1 MVWVK
6 RLLFVLVFLLA
17 LVLGGIGYV
26 LIFVDPNDFKKELI
40 SLVDKHAN
48 IDLKIDGDISWSF
61 FPWLGVELND
71 IGVAAKG
78 ESTLAKFEEA
88 EFRLAVLPLLQQK
101 IEVDTVRLI
110 GLKADL
116 VMDEEGKGNWQLG
129 SKTDSQKQ
137 ASNQSSTASST
148 ALSTANMPSETDVV
162 TPNAAKAAQT
172 PSAFTIPDINIEKI
186 ELVDAQVRFVDKQS
200 GMDLLAMF
208 NTNLSNVRW
217 GDAWPLEFDIKLEG
231 VLPKEANG
239 KQQSI
244 AHSLSLGA
252 DLTVF
257 PEHQRL
263 ALSDLIVKTR
273 TEAAMLPISPLLA
286 NAQIRQLELDLPQEN
301 LIIDGLSLDSLG
313 VSLES
318 QIKVFELLSKPQFSV
333 AANVAEF
340 SPRELLNKLALPL
353 PEMAD
358 ETTLSALQL
367 TLSLEGD
374 ANAVK
379 VQPISMRLDETQLE
393 ANASVKFTPLS
404 WNVSVAG
411 KTLDLDRYLPPNV
424 EGDNK
429 TDPDS
434 TEASGEEVQESDL
447 IPVELLR
454 TLNGTVDF
462 SFENLKAKN
471 LSIDKISATS
481 VQSNGLV
488 TLNPLFV
495 GLYEGRANLN
505 AMLDVRSDTP
515 KISISPNIE
524 HVQIYPLLNDF
535 MELDK
540 VKGATFASG
549 DLHTSGNR
557 ISELMNQLNGDL
569 LVEVKDGALVGMN
582 LTKSVCE
589 GIASTRS
596 GKDVNQTAF
605 GEDTP
610 FESLTFPAHVVNGV
624 VSTPDLKIKAVGI
637 QVTGDGEVSLPEQ
650 NIHYQADVSI
660 VGSDVDQ
667 ACQIKR
673 VYRSLAFP
681 IVCKGAFDSD
691 PATLC
696 RPDIKGFGR
705 LFEKV
710 AKTEL
715 DAKLAA
721 EKQKAKVKIAKEK
734 ARAKEKLDA
743 EKAKAKAELEAK
755 LAEEKRKAEEKK
767 KAKEEELKQKLK
779 DELKNGLK
787 SLF

>member
-40 SLVDKHAN
+40 SLADKHAN

-116 VMDEEGKGNWQLG
+116 VMDEEGNGNWQLG

-137 ASNQSSTASST
+137 ASNQSSIASST
-148 ALSTANMPSETDVV
+148 ASMPSETDAV

-172 PSAFTIPDINIEKI
+172 SSAYTIPDINIEKI
-186 ELVDAQVRFVDKQS
+186 ELVDAQVRFVDKQR

-217 GDAWPLEFDIKLEG
+217 GEAWPLEFDIKLEG
-231 VLPKEANG
+231 ILPKEANG
-239 KQQSI
+239 EQQSI
-244 AHSLSLGA
+244 GHTMSLGA

-313 VSLES
+313 VSFES
-318 QIKVFELLSKPQFSV
+318 QIKVFELLSKPQFSL
-333 AANVAEF
+333 AANVTEF

-379 VQPISMRLDETQLE
+379 VQPISIRLDETQLE

-429 TDPDS
+429 TEADS
-434 TEASGEEVQESDL
+434 TASAEASGEEVQESDL

-462 SFENLKAKN
+462 TFENLKAKN

-488 TLNPLFV
+488 TLKPLFV
-495 GLYEGRANLN
+495 GLYDGSAHLN
-505 AMLDVRSDTP
+505 ATLDARSDTP

-540 VKGATFASG
+540 VKGTTFASG

-610 FESLTFPAHVVNGV
+610 FESLTFPARIVNGV

-710 AKTEL
+710 AKAEL

-721 EKQKAKVKIAKEK
+721 EKARAKEKLAAEK
-734 ARAKEKLDA
+734 ARAKAKLDA

-755 LAEEKRKAEEKK
+755 LVEAKRKAEEKK

-779 DELKNGLK
+779 NELKDGLK

>member
-40 SLVDKHAN
+40 SLADKHAN

-116 VMDEEGKGNWQLG
+116 VMDEEGNGNWQLG

-137 ASNQSSTASST
+137 ASNQSSIASST
-148 ALSTANMPSETDVV
+148 ASMPSETDAV

-172 PSAFTIPDINIEKI
+172 SSAYTIPDINIEKI
-186 ELVDAQVRFVDKQS
+186 ELVDAQVRFVDKQR

-217 GDAWPLEFDIKLEG
+217 GEAWPLEFDIKLEG
-231 VLPKEANG
+231 ILPKEANG
-239 KQQSI
+239 EQQSI
-244 AHSLSLGA
+244 GHTMSLGA

-313 VSLES
+313 VSFES
-318 QIKVFELLSKPQFSV
+318 QIKVFELLSKPQFSL
-333 AANVAEF
+333 AANVTEF

-379 VQPISMRLDETQLE
+379 VQPISIRLDETQLE

-429 TDPDS
+429 TEADS
-434 TEASGEEVQESDL
+434 TASAEASGEEVQESDL

-462 SFENLKAKN
+462 TFENLKAKN

-488 TLNPLFV
+488 TLKPLFV
-495 GLYEGRANLN
+495 GLYDGSAHLN
-505 AMLDVRSDTP
+505 ATLDARSDTP

-540 VKGATFASG
+540 VKGTTFVSG

-610 FESLTFPAHVVNGV
+610 FESLTFPARIVNGV

-710 AKTEL
+710 AKAEL

-721 EKQKAKVKIAKEK
+721 EKARAKEKLAAEK
-734 ARAKEKLDA
+734 ARAKAKLDA

-755 LAEEKRKAEEKK
+755 LVEAKRKAEEKK

-779 DELKNGLK
+779 NELKDGLK